1 MIYKLVSPA
10 SVIFVDSDVR
20 RGEEG
25 ARLSAWL
32 EGTRGFLTENS
43 NNILQSSVNLLLKQK
58 EQRIINAVI

>member
-32 EGTRGFLTENS
+32 GARDFLTENS

-58 EQRIINAVI
+58 EQRIINAFI